1 LNWSERGNN
10 VGKNEHAQRPKYIFE
25 LPSKFL
31 MLKVERVVVIAQ
43 LFYR

>member
-1 LNWSERGNN
+1 VEWKGTMLEKMNMHKDQNT
-10 VGKNEHAQRPKYIFE
+10 YIFE

-43 LFYR
+43 LF